1 MVVSAPRR
9 GTGRMRCSTFVAE
22 TVFVVS
28 AAIIAPHHPSNGQ
41 PRRPKEAPMMSASA
55 RRRID
60 PARGRAF
67 PTLARAGSTAPHR
80 RGSNLTRPR
89 GDNPAVGSA
98 RYARLVRG
106 KRNRFHAPPARRHPS
121 HPSTQPGSVAF
132 VLERCRDER
141 PFVPLESSPQTATLP
156 PGPGNAL
163 LAGGPWRGASWR
175 TKDSL
180 SGRDCEWRGHGNA
193 GSLRVHQIT
202 NWVYVTRPSAADRRR
217 P

>member
-1 MVVSAPRR
+1 
-9 GTGRMRCSTFVAE
+9 
-22 TVFVVS
+22 
-28 AAIIAPHHPSNGQ
+28 
-41 PRRPKEAPMMSASA
+41 MMSASA

-67 PTLARAGSTAPHR
+67 PTLARAGSPAPHH

-98 RYARLVRG
+98 RHARLVRG
-106 KRNRFHAPPARRHPS
+106 KRYRFHAPPARRHPS
-121 HPSTQPGSVAF
+121 PPSTQFGSMAF
-132 VLERCRDER
+132 VLKRCRDER
-141 PFVPLESSPQTATLP
+141 PFVSPESSPQTATLP

-163 LAGGPWRGASWR
+163 LAGAPWRGASWR
-175 TKDSL
+175 AKESR

-202 NWVYVTRPSAADRRR
+202 DWVHVTRPAAATATGHERCNSGKVADTPSLTCR
-217 P
+217 